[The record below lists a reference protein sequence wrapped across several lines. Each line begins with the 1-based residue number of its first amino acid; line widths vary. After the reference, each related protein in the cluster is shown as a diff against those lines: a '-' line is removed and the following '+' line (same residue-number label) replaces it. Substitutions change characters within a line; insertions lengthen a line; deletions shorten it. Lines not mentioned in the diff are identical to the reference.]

1 MLLVQLSPL
10 GILGKS
16 WDKILANMSR
26 ALDTVQRGG
35 CTFPVA
41 EEQRKQVWGQQVG
54 KNALET

>member
-16 WDKILANMSR
+16 WDKILANMLK

-41 EEQRKQVWGQQVG
+41 KEQGKQVWGQQVG
-54 KNALET
+54 KNTLET